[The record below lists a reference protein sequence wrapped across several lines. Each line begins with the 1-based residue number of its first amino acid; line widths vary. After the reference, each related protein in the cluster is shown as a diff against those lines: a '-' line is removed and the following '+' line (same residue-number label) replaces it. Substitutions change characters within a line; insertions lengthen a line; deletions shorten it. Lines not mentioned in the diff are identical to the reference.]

1 MEFDVAH
8 LARLARLDPHDPG
21 LSGLSDDLRRIVG
34 FVGALTSVPDRTPDE
49 AAAEAAAGAGL
60 DALRADVPQPSADRA
75 DLLAAAP
82 LAEDGCYAVPVA
94 IGKGV
99 AK

>member
-34 FVGALTSVPDRTPDE
+34 FVGELTSVPDRTPEE
-49 AAAEAAAGAGL
+49 AAEEAAAGAGL
-60 DALRADVPQPSADRA
+60 DALRADVPAPSFSRDA
-75 DLLAAAP
+75 LLAAAP
-82 LAEDGCYAVPVA
+82 SEEDGCYAVPVA
-94 IGKGV
+94 IEKGV